1 MTESGP
7 PPELLSALG
16 RLIRGL
22 SVLFWGLPLAL
33 VVCVQTAKSDWL
45 RPLGPLPPLLA
56 TIFLYFGLSL
66 LAYFQQ
72 QERVWM
78 AALGR
83 SAQDA
88 AGDGFGFMRKDLRGF
103 KAGPF
108 LYFWNKIPA
117 IPYFEHVVQ
126 LMSLSGLLFLFL
138 LNHGLLRLALMLP
151 DETLRT
157 ETKVFTTLNRYLLAA
172 SLIALGTYFIAAE
185 FFPVQFERAI
195 ELLLRLNPF
204 SSRGASATMSI
215 ELGGIWLML
224 LFILPP
230 VAMTMALIWKIKEV
244 ILSSVFGD
252 A

>member
-78 AALGR
+78 SALGR
-83 SAQDA
+83 TKTLAVINIGLS
-88 AGDGFGFMRKDLRGF
+88 
-103 KAGPF
+103 PF

-172 SLIALGTYFIAAE
+172 SLIVLGTYFIAAE